1 MSTNQVFERFGGVT
15 KEEPLTSLPKDLVLN
30 NSQVLEAVKP
40 FFGYYNDGPQV
51 KKNIY
56 LYLVLEGDHPYE
68 LFAAATE
75 RVRKR
80 FPHPFDAI
88 SGSASTSN
96 FSSQVIRVQD
106 LQKFDQVLQL
116 QELYQSEGITFKKN
130 AAPVNNEMV
139 VTRLIKFFF
148 LEPHADGIFMDHLQK
163 SIGYFRVPEYINWD
177 DFKKI
182 TSQVK
187 LETSL
192 LFFDAATAFY
202 VENCKMVNL
211 IRIYK
216 EHITP
221 EMVKPIKDRYL
232 KLLA

>member
-1 MSTNQVFERFGGVT
+1 MSTIKIFERFGGVT
-15 KEEPLTSLPKDLVLN
+15 KEEPLTSLPKDLVLS

-51 KKNIY
+51 KKSIY
-56 LYLVLEGDHPYE
+56 LYFVLDGDHPYE

-75 RVRKR
+75 KVKKQ
-80 FPHPFDAI
+80 FPHPLDAI
-88 SGSASTSN
+88 TGSASTSN
-96 FSSQVIRVQD
+96 FAGQVIRVQD
-106 LQKFDQVLQL
+106 FQKFDQVLPL

-130 AAPVNNEMV
+130 AAPLTNEMV

-148 LEPHADGIFMDHLQK
+148 LEPHADGIFMDHNQK
-163 SIGYFRVPEYINWD
+163 NIGYFQVPEYIKWD
-177 DFKKI
+177 DFKKL

-202 VENCKMVNL
+202 FENCRMVNL

-232 KLLA
+232 KLLG